1 MGKFPELQIAD
12 NMAKIES
19 IDMNSGLSTTSSKK
33 DKINRLVESYSTKYG
48 LRVSKNDSSDYKDV
62 SQSES
67 AYQNAPPAKPQNIV
81 PKEKDWNSIV
91 ESITFFKY
99 SLSQSILGLS

>member
-1 MGKFPELQIAD
+1 MGKFPDLQITD
-12 NMAKIES
+12 TMAKIES

-48 LRVSKNDSSDYKDV
+48 LRVSKNENSDYKDA

-67 AYQNAPPAKPQNIV
+67 TFQNAPPLKQQPVLQ

-91 ESITFFKY
+91 YNPFKINF
-99 SLSQSILGLS
+99 SLFQ